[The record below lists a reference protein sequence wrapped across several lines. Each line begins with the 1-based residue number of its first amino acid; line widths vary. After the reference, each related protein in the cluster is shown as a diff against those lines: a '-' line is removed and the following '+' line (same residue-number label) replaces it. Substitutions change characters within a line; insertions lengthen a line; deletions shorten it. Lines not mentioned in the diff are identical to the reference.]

1 MINHR
6 QEILDQVARVYPNN
20 SRQDMLDK
28 IVEFAKTTTDP
39 IKLRQLWLKVCK
51 PYSKQLDINGGETI
65 LEPAPVKAK
74 EMTMEEIKLAF
85 DSPR

>member
-51 PYSKQLDINGGETI
+51 PYSKQLDINGGEVN
-65 LEPAPVKAK
+65 LEPAPVKTK